1 MFCPNLFMKLFCC
14 RLSMKQLNS
23 DIGVEM
29 NLTVEVFH
37 FSVCLEWPIIF

>member
-1 MFCPNLFMKLFCC
+1 
-14 RLSMKQLNS
+14 MKQLNS

>member
-1 MFCPNLFMKLFCC
+1 MTLNVFLY

-29 NLTVEVFH
+29 NLIVEVFL
-37 FSVCLEWPIIF
+37 S